1 MEDIIKL
8 SKEYNFGGKSITEIN
23 LDFDSLTGTD
33 LMDAERAYKM
43 RNKGSVVKEL
53 EDGWLVSVAE
63 KSSNLKYGDFLKLSG
78 RDYLKVL
85 NKVRGFLTDSD
96 SSENIGNTE
105 TEETGVQS
113 DETQTEE

>member
-8 SKEYNFGGKSITEIN
+8 NKEYNFGGKVITEIN

-43 RNKGSVVKEL
+43 RNKASVVKEL
-53 EDGWLVSVAE
+53 EDGWLISVAE

-96 SSENIGNTE
+96 STEDMEKTE
-105 TEETGVQS
+105 TEET
-113 DETQTEE
+113 ETQSGEMQAEE

>member
-1 MEDIIKL
+1 MEDVIKL
-8 SKEYNFGGKSITEIN
+8 SKGYNFGGKPITEIN

-33 LMDAERAYKM
+33 LMNAEKAYKM
-43 RNKGSVVKEL
+43 RNKASVVKEL

-63 KSSNLKYGDFLKLSG
+63 KASNLKYGDFLKLSG

-96 SSENIGNTE
+96 STENTE
-105 TEETGVQS
+105 KTEKEETEAQS